1 MDSTAALYLALKR
14 SAFFREVRRAFCGA
28 TGLSLELVRVGALA
42 ERTVSPR
49 RPMGFCALLAT
60 SSGPCDACLEVQREL
75 HHRLVRKLAPR
86 QVRCFAGLTELAV
99 PVIINGK
106 QAATLVSGRV
116 FQQKPARRQFR
127 RLVRQLHQ
135 WGMRGN
141 LRALE
146 RAYFKMP
153 VVPFM
158 RFQGSVRLLTILAR
172 ELGERASRLVL
183 SKVPGDPAPVARAKA
198 FLLAHAADGVTLK
211 QAADQ
216 AHLSRHHFCRVFKH
230 STGITLT
237 DFLARVRVEMVK
249 NLLGN
254 RELRITEAA
263 DRAGFQSIS
272 QFNRIFRRCT
282 GTSPSGFRA
291 TLLPGSNIPGCFE
304 QSLRKESELLRSAA
318 PPPG

>member
-1 MDSTAALYLALKR
+1 
-14 SAFFREVRRAFCGA
+14 
-28 TGLSLELVRVGALA
+28 
-42 ERTVSPR
+42 
-49 RPMGFCALLAT
+49 
-60 SSGPCDACLEVQREL
+60 
-75 HHRLVRKLAPR
+75 
-86 QVRCFAGLTELAV
+86 
-99 PVIINGK
+99 
-106 QAATLVSGRV
+106 
-116 FQQKPARRQFR
+116 
-127 RLVRQLHQ
+127 
-135 WGMRGN
+135 MRGN

-146 RAYFKMP
+146 RAYFNMP
-153 VVPFM
+153 VVPFT

-172 ELGERASRLVL
+172 ELGERASRLAL

-291 TLLPGSNIPGCFE
+291 TLLHGPKVPRYLE

-318 PPPG
+318 LPPG